1 MIAAVQDRNG
11 VTHAV
16 VLPPDHGLAGCT
28 ACNVR
33 FWTGQLAR
41 GSVFVYGG
49 DIRRDERM
57 ADVEADVDCMSC
69 LVGLPVYDEACTDE
83 SPPTN
88 ETA

>member
-1 MIAAVQDRNG
+1 MTAAVQDRDG

-33 FWTGQLAR
+33 FWTVRLGTL
-41 GSVFVYGG
+41 SVFVIG
-49 DIRRDERM
+49 RNEHM

-69 LVGLPVYDEACTDE
+69 LVGLTCF
-83 SPPTN
+83 
-88 ETA
+88 